1 MGRIRFNFSIYDEL
15 KELILMNINFK
26 IESIDAKQGTCL
38 VRYIN
43 PYGVITTGAKQLS
56 DFEVEV
62 DVPTGN
68 YLVSGA
74 PETEKK
80 VMLSTDNPND
90 DIVCSVSM
98 IDNNGVPIPP
108 SELPNAIAAKYPTQI
123 FESRKSLT
131 IANND
136 YSSVINREYSAVL
149 ELAIRNSETGELE
162 AASEDNIDLALMVQS
177 VKSVV

>member
-1 MGRIRFNFSIYDEL
+1 
-15 KELILMNINFK
+15 
-26 IESIDAKQGTCL
+26 
-38 VRYIN
+38 
-43 PYGVITTGAKQLS
+43 
-56 DFEVEV
+56 
-62 DVPTGN
+62 
-68 YLVSGA
+68 
-74 PETEKK
+74 
-80 VMLSTDNPND
+80 MLSTDNPND

-98 IDNNGVPIPP
+98 IDTNGVPIPP

-131 IANND
+131 IANNN

>member
-1 MGRIRFNFSIYDEL
+1 MGCNRFNFSIY
-15 KELILMNINFK
+15 KELTPMNINFK
-26 IESIDAKQGTCL
+26 IESMDAKQGTCL

-43 PYGVITTGAKQLS
+43 PYGVIATGAKQLS

-68 YLVSGA
+68 YLASGA

-98 IDNNGVPIPP
+98 IDENGVPVPP
-108 SELPNAIAAKYPTQI
+108 SELPNVIAARYPTQI
-123 FESRKSLT
+123 FESRKALA
-131 IANND
+131 IASND
-136 YSSVINREYSAVL
+136 YSAVINKQYSAVL

-177 VKSVV
+177 VKSVS